1 MDYCSVINKYRKSH
15 SDVKEWKYL
24 LIEDSK
30 VKTNYDFDR
39 YI

>member
-15 SDVKEWKYL
+15 SDAKEWKYL